1 MKISDFSLRHC
12 LRITEIIIAKN
23 PGKCK
28 GQDGNNY
35 NIASPP
41 LSFVRS
47 GNVRVSYGSLR
58 DVGFRNYDWS
68 STSAT
73 PDQVTW
79 ITAYHLYFHESAIDP
94 SGGPN
99 YRWYGF
105 PIRCCLSAKML
116 RIKKTSF
123 YKTVYVF

>member
-12 LRITEIIIAKN
+12 LRITEIIIANN

-47 GNVRVSYGSLR
+47 GFVILDYGSLR
-58 DVGFRNYDWS
+58 YFGINGYGWS
-68 STSAT
+68 SASQAFTSVTSAT
-73 PDQVTW
+73 
-79 ITAYHLYFHESAIDP
+79 AYRLGFSASSVYP
-94 SGGPN
+94 SDGPSN
-99 YRWYGF
+99 RWYGF
-105 PIRCCLSAKML
+105 PLRCLPTGCLG
-116 RIKKTSF
+116 
-123 YKTVYVF
+123 